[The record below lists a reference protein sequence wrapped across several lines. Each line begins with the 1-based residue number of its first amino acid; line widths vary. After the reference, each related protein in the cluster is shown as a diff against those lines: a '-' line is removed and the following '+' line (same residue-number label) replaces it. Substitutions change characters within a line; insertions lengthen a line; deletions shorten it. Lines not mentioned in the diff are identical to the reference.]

1 MSDLPKEPTLREINA
16 LKKKLNW
23 GDVPAIY
30 HMALTAIGEID
41 GILTH
46 GFDSPFK
53 HILNRS
59 TWNLSYLGGYKD
71 KDGNIAVEQ
80 KPKIILKHVYNQT
93 HYELHCYP
101 VMRDELVNY
110 QVHNNPIC
118 PFNSWIPDTM
128 QNLFRVNSL
137 VAFITYSF
145 QSGDRADLELVKY
158 AYLGVER
165 LIEILQESF
174 DIVEIQG
181 LTIAEFYR
189 DINNQIQY
197 NKGST

>member
-23 GDVPAIY
+23 GDVPTIY

-53 HILNRS
+53 HILDRN
-59 TWNLSYLGGYKD
+59 TWNLSYLGGFRGP
-71 KDGNIAVEQ
+71 DGNILVTH
-80 KPKIILKHVYNQT
+80 KPQIILKHVFNKT

-101 VMRDELVNY
+101 VMHNELVNY
-110 QVHNNPIC
+110 PVHNNPFC
-118 PFNSWIPDTM
+118 PFNSWIPETM

-145 QSGDRADLELVKY
+145 QSGDRADIELVKY

-165 LIEILQESF
+165 LIELLEESF

-181 LTIAEFYR
+181 LTIAQFYR

-197 NKGST
+197 NKGSV